1 MSVVHVEVKLT
12 AKVPRVLF
20 RELIENVPDPPALI
34 PRVVGDTCRLTGAE
48 TVIVVAMFVLTVM
61 VAVVPP
67 FFLIDFEDGLTE
79 RVQPPGPV
87 PDAGGPSASLPTGP
101 LEQSKLLSWTP
112 LPPTTV
118 VEDISELVLTG
129 T

>member
-1 MSVVHVEVKLT
+1 VSVVHVEVKLT

-48 TVIVVAMFVLTVM
+48 TVIVVAMFVPTVM

-67 FFLIDFEDGLTE
+67 FFLIDFEDGSTE
-79 RVQPPGPV
+79 RVQPPGPEPV
-87 PDAGGPSASLPTGP
+87 KGGPGSSLPTGP
-101 LEQSKLLSWTP
+101 VGQSKLL
-112 LPPTTV
+112 
-118 VEDISELVLTG
+118 
-129 T
+129 